1 MNRVVLGLLLGLAA
15 GIVDVLLMLPMK
27 FPDRP
32 TALAGAFFSRFAIGF
47 LAANVTV
54 PFHPA
59 LAGALVGL
67 LISIPDAIITKAYAP
82 ILITGVIFGVLCGW
96 AAHAWGA
103 SISN

>member
-1 MNRVVLGLLLGLAA
+1 MNRLLLGLLLGLAV

-27 FPDRP
+27 FPDKP
-32 TALAGAFFSRFAIGF
+32 TALAAAFFSRFAIGF

-82 ILITGVIFGVLCGW
+82 ILITGVIFGALC
-96 AAHAWGA
+96 
-103 SISN
+103 

>member
-1 MNRVVLGLLLGLAA
+1 MNRLLLGVLLGLAA

-27 FPDRP
+27 FPDKP

-47 LAANVTV
+47 LAANVKV

-82 ILITGVIFGVLCGW
+82 ILITGVIFGVLSGW

-103 SISN
+103 SLSN

>member
-1 MNRVVLGLLLGLAA
+1 MNRLLLGILLGLGT

-27 FPDRP
+27 FPDKP

-47 LAANVTV
+47 LAANVRM

-59 LAGALVGL
+59 LVGALVGL

-82 ILITGVIFGVLCGW
+82 ILITGVIFGALCGW
-96 AAHAWGA
+96 AARAWGA
-103 SISN
+103 